1 METEERDKIMPGHLY
16 SLEKAA
22 PFLDGRSTEAIRKLI
37 KRNRLA
43 GEKGRDGCWRVR
55 GSELIAYKSGGP
67 PKL

>member
-1 METEERDKIMPGHLY
+1 MEAVEDESVVPGYLY
-16 SLEKAA
+16 SLEKAS

-55 GSELIAYKSGGP
+55 GSELIAFKQGAPAPG
-67 PKL
+67 